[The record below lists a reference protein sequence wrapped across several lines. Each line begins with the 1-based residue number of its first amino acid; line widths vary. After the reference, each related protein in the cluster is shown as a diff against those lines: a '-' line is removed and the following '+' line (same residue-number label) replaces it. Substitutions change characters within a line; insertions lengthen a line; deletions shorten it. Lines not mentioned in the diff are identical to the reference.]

1 VSCDHDAVC
10 ITCGDTAVELRV
22 DWVDAAAGLARC
34 VDEAGR
40 AETVE
45 TALVGTLNPGD
56 TVLVHAGTALQVVGA
71 VA

>member
-22 DWVDAAAGLARC
+22 ERVDAGTGLARC
-34 VDEAGR
+34 VDAAGR

-45 TALVGTLNPGD
+45 TALVGTLNLGD

-71 VA
+71 AA

>member
-1 VSCDHDAVC
+1 MSCDHDAVC

-45 TALVGTLNPGD
+45 SALVGTLNPGD
-56 TVLVHAGTALQVVGA
+56 RVLVHAGTALQLIGA
-71 VA
+71 AA

>member
-1 VSCDHDAVC
+1 MSCDHDAVC

-56 TVLVHAGTALQVVGA
+56 TVLVHTGTALQVVGA

>member
-34 VDEAGR
+34 VDEVGR

-71 VA
+71 AA